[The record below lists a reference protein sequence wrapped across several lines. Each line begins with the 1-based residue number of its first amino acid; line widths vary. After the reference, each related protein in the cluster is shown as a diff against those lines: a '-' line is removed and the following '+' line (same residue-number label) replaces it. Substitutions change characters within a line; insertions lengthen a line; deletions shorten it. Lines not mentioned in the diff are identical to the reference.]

1 MLLSASRNL
10 KTKQM
15 WGLNNFFKSKVN
27 FHYQVW
33 NYKGSLQSPVGT
45 SFYRYGLRRSS
56 ASFSRRGGGNQD
68 FYWEEGKGMLG
79 KCQRQAPPLEGHLC
93 LPPYKSGDGRR
104 VSLHPTYRQGTI
116 CPHSA
121 ADLGRQP
128 VDSTPIHQGSAP
140 GEAFIFWNIITHNL
154 KFKIDHQS
162 QPGRCSYV
170 LTCWGGGCAEDKEAP
185 GFFGARNWSQVVKLL
200 VAIVWLLETDLVC
213 LAKHDRCYHVI
224 ITSSFHLLMVDHVC
238 LISMDETSS
247 WEIKIFI

>member
-1 MLLSASRNL
+1 MDYEDPLPLSA
-10 KTKQM
+10 
-15 WGLNNFFKSKVN
+15 G
-27 FHYQVW
+27 
-33 NYKGSLQSPVGT
+33 VGVEIRT
-45 SFYRYGLRRSS
+45 FTGRRGKECWAS
-56 ASFSRRGGGNQD
+56 ASGRHPLWKATCASHLTNLGMEGGCHCTPRTN
-68 FYWEEGKGMLG
+68 K
-79 KCQRQAPPLEGHLC
+79 APFAHILL
-93 LPPYKSGDGRR
+93 LTW
-104 VSLHPTYRQGTI
+104 V
-116 CPHSA
+116 
-121 ADLGRQP
+121 RQP

-247 WEIKIFI
+247 WEIKIFT